1 MFLNVKGNGAMYKEF
16 KFKNTNWIVMSNFYK
31 SPFSFSKDITCS
43 ILYQFQH
50 FLYHW
55 LHHEKNYKVCLN
67 VKRNGATY
75 KEFKLKNI
83 NWTIMFSVCKSP
95 FSLSKGITSFLHR
108 FQHFLYHW
116 LRQVGNYKIFLKLK
130 TNKTMYK
137 KL

>member
-1 MFLNVKGNGAMYKEF
+1 MHQKENYKMLLNVKGNGAMYKEF

-43 ILYQFQH
+43 IFYQFQH

-67 VKRNGATY
+67 GKRNGATY

-95 FSLSKGITSFLHR
+95 FFTFKGHNFISSSISTFFVPLAVTSGELQNLFEA
-108 FQHFLYHW
+108 
-116 LRQVGNYKIFLKLK
+116 
-130 TNKTMYK
+130 
-137 KL
+137 